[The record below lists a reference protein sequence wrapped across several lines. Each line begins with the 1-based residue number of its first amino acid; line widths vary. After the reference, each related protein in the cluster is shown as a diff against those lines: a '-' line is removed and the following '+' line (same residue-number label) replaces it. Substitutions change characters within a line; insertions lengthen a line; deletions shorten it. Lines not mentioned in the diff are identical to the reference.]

1 MVKSRLV
8 ARSDARRPIATREQ
22 RQFPLGWSSVEA
34 AELASVPKRT
44 VQDWRKTGF
53 FVPALPAE
61 VTGHPQGELYSLG
74 DVVALR
80 VMRMLISCGVEREVV
95 ARVGEELPGWFDED
109 DSWSFVRLRG
119 VASAQGSWRH
129 LWCMVPMSV
138 ALLEPVD
145 DGFES
150 VEDDG
155 TLLRFF
161 DADAVEQLVASD
173 ETIRMRD
180 GIVVWCTPEHGDV
193 ALWFGLG
200 DVAGEVIARADRWR
214 RQRRIPPKRWPP
226 WM

>member
-1 MVKSRLV
+1 MVKSRVV

-22 RQFPLGWSSVEA
+22 RQFPMGWSSPEA
-34 AELASVPKRT
+34 AVLAEMPRRT
-44 VQDWRKTGF
+44 VQQWRADGF
-53 FVPALPAE
+53 FVPALPEE

-80 VMRMLISCGVEREVV
+80 VMRMLLALGVEREVV

-109 DSWSFVRLRG
+109 DAWSFVRLRG
-119 VASAQGSWRH
+119 VASAQGSWRRV
-129 LWCMVPMSV
+129 WCMVPMGV
-138 ALLEPVD
+138 ELLEPVD
-145 DGFES
+145 DERERG
-150 VEDDG
+150 EDDG

-173 ETIRMRD
+173 ETMRRRGD
-180 GIVVWCTPEHGDV
+180 LVVWCTPEHGDV

-200 DVAGEVIARADRWR
+200 DVAGEVIAKADQWR
-214 RQRRIPPKRWPP
+214 RQRRIPLERWPP